1 MCTVFMYTDANDITY
16 QARGH
21 EDPALLPESVTY
33 YPAGSIIESS
43 TPPGKVGADFNT
55 KYAFLAV
62 TIAGMVPNAKQ
73 DV

>member
-1 MCTVFMYTDANDITY
+1 MCTVFMYTDANGIIY

-21 EDPALLPESVTY
+21 EGPALFPESVAY

-43 TPPGKVGADFNT
+43 TPAGKAGATFNT
-55 KYAFLAV
+55 KHAFLAV